1 MNVVAYMTPVSSPR
15 ETAGEQREELSRW
28 ATRHRARIT
37 ASYEEATV
45 GDGPLFKARPALMDA
60 LSMLRGEAKV
70 EALLITSRTWLSP
83 FDEAI
88 VEGVVRRA
96 GGRLVAADG
105 SGPSKQV
112 ARLVDVC
119 DTYARALSSV
129 GTRAKRRDWRAK
141 GAPYGQIPWGFR
153 ASADGKRLVRDKTEQ
168 RVVSVIAHMRASGFK
183 LHEIAE
189 ELARSGMRSR
199 RGGRIGIPRVFEL
212 LRDIEEGRYGELSRV
227 LGARRT
233 NVRRAST

>member
-1 MNVVAYMTPVSSPR
+1 MEVVAYITQGSSRR
-15 ETAGEQREELSRW
+15 ESAVEQREDLTRW
-28 ATRHRARIT
+28 ATRHRVKIA
-37 ASYEEATV
+37 ASYEERAV

-70 EALLITSRTWLSP
+70 EALLIASRGFLSP

-88 VEGVVRRA
+88 VEGVARRA
-96 GGRLVAADG
+96 GGRLLAADG

-153 ASADGKRLVRDKTEQ
+153 ASADGKRLVRDQTEQ
-168 RVVSVIAHMRASGFK
+168 RVVSVIAHMRANGFK

-212 LRDIEEGRYGELSRV
+212 LRDIEEGRYGELQRV

-233 NVRRAST
+233 NARRATT